1 MSSFPSSLDFTRAAA
16 PFLKALPAY
25 LRDVPGEPGLK
36 HYGSGESGHWA
47 VQINQQVAGAL
58 ACLASLPPETLSE
71 AGCALSAAELRD
83 MALAMTRYSLRTH
96 RTGDLDCTDGK
107 KWGRHWIS
115 VLGYERMIPGL
126 DLLREFFTADD
137 EARLRALVEC
147 ECDYR
152 MNEYELVAD
161 PDASTGRNKP
171 ESNIWNGA
179 FLLRAAAMM
188 REWGAERS
196 PSRQDEGC
204 DVGAVP
210 PKSHAWR
217 ALESAP
223 ANLDQPALTLG
234 GGAAPRQL
242 LERGTDFLV
251 NGLSFQD
258 DAENATAVLGKP
270 VRERFVGANFF
281 SDGALDHH
289 GYLNVGYAYV
299 CLSNLALLYFS
310 FKRRGLPPPAGFM
323 HNLRRVWEWCK
334 RCTFPDGRLLR
345 IGGDSRARYT
355 YCQAFALQGWHLAWD
370 LWRDE
375 DAARFARGYLALVAH
390 EQAEN
395 PDGTFYGK
403 RLAAMRA
410 ESPWW
415 ETRLE
420 CDPFTV
426 LATSAHWA
434 AGECECGAARSPS
447 QAGRAPENAL
457 VGTASAD
464 SSVLPVK
471 ASGETAALADPPL
484 WIGAYHGAALL
495 RTPGAVRSVVARA
508 FCGPTRSNA
517 RNFHETGPAALCLPE
532 NRSDMAEWSGNLFAF
547 IGLRG
552 PKHVGSATVEETP
565 GGFRWRW
572 EGDILEDNPL
582 GEGEDRYHVLRR
594 RCSAEALPDGRTM
607 RISDRVE
614 CIKET
619 TLPVG
624 FRALNLQI
632 PNDIYNGHRRV
643 YTAGDQSAPICETRS
658 YPPAGQVVETNSTSL
673 KIDGALRVRSLS
685 GKRLR
690 ILRPAGQGA
699 YCYNGLTSQYVE
711 TVVTDCSLE
720 STHLMPGD
728 VLVDESYEV
737 EVVN

>member
-1 MSSFPSSLDFTRAAA
+1 MFPASIDFARAAV
-16 PFLKALPAY
+16 PFLRALP
-25 LRDVPGEPGLK
+25 RFVRSVPGEPSLL
-36 HYGSGESGHWA
+36 HYGTGESGHWA

-58 ACLASLPPETLSE
+58 ACLASLPPETLAE
-71 AGCALSAAELRD
+71 AGCAQSAAELRD

-179 FLLRAAAMM
+179 FLLRAAADM
-188 REWGAERS
+188 AAKADRS
-196 PSRQDEGC
+196 EEGTC
-204 DVGAVP
+204 F
-210 PKSHAWR
+210 AWR
-217 ALESAP
+217 
-223 ANLDQPALTLG
+223 
-234 GGAAPRQL
+234 
-242 LERGTDFLV
+242 ERGTDFLV
-251 NGLSFQD
+251 NGLSFPD

-281 SDGALDHH
+281 ADGALDHH

-299 CLSNLALLYFS
+299 CLSNLALLHFS
-310 FKRRGLPPPAGFM
+310 FKRRGLPSPEGFM

-375 DAARFARGYLALVAH
+375 DAARFARGYLALVAR

-434 AGECECGAARSPS
+434 AGECECGAARSPLR
-447 QAGRAPENAL
+447 AGSAIRGAVAD
-457 VGTASAD
+457 AAMAD
-464 SSVLPVK
+464 SSVLPVR
-471 ASGETAALADPPL
+471 ASGETAALTDLPL

-508 FCGPTRSNA
+508 FCGPTRPNA

-565 GGFRWRW
+565 DGFRWLW
-572 EGDILEDNPL
+572 EGDLLEDNPL
-582 GEGEDRYHVLRR
+582 GEGEDCYHVLRR

-632 PNDIYNGHRRV
+632 PNDIYNGHKRF
-643 YTAGDQSAPICETRS
+643 YTAGDQSAPICETSS
-658 YPPAGQVVETNSTSL
+658 YPPAGQIIETNSTFL
-673 KIDGALRVRSLS
+673 EIDGALRVRSLT

-711 TVVTDCSLE
+711 TVVTDFSLE
-720 STHLMPGD
+720 SRHLMPGD

>member
-1 MSSFPSSLDFTRAAA
+1 MLEFPSSLDFTRAAV
-16 PFLKALPAY
+16 PFLRALPKY

-36 HYGSGESGHWA
+36 HYGTGESGHWA

-58 ACLASLPPETLSE
+58 ACLASLPPETLTE
-71 AGCALSAAELRD
+71 AGCAQSAAELRD

-115 VLGYERMIPGL
+115 VLGFERMTPGL
-126 DLLREFFTADD
+126 DLLRPYFTADD

-147 ECDYR
+147 ECGYR

-179 FLLRAAAMM
+179 FLLRAAADMT
-188 REWGAERS
+188 AKAARS
-196 PSRQDEGC
+196 DEGTC
-204 DVGAVP
+204 F
-210 PKSHAWR
+210 AWR
-217 ALESAP
+217 
-223 ANLDQPALTLG
+223 
-234 GGAAPRQL
+234 
-242 LERGTDFLV
+242 ERGTDFLV
-251 NGLSFQD
+251 NGLSFPD
-258 DAENATAVLGKP
+258 DAENATAVLGKS

-281 SDGALDHH
+281 ADGALDHH

-299 CLSNLALLYFS
+299 CLSNLALLHFS
-310 FKRRGLPPPAGFM
+310 FKRRGLPPPDGFM

-375 DAARFARGYLALVAH
+375 DAARFARGYLGIVAK

-395 PDGTFYGK
+395 PDGTFYGR
-403 RLAAMRA
+403 RLAPMRG
-410 ESPWW
+410 ESPWF

-434 AGECECGAARSPS
+434 ADLANEAARPDEGSTNIGAAGLS
-447 QAGRAPENAL
+447 
-457 VGTASAD
+457 
-464 SSVLPVK
+464 
-471 ASGETAALADPPL
+471 PL
-484 WIGAYHGAALL
+484 WLGSYHGAALL
-495 RTPGAVRSVVARA
+495 RASGAVRSVVARA
-508 FCGPTRSNA
+508 FCGPTRPNA

-547 IGLRG
+547 VGLRG

-582 GEGEDRYHVLRR
+582 GEGESAYPVLHRV
-594 RCSAEALPDGRTM
+594 CTAEALPDGRTL
-607 RISDRVE
+607 RISDRIE

-619 TLPVG
+619 TLPAG

-632 PNDIYNGHRRV
+632 PNDVYNGGR
-643 YTAGDQSAPICETRS
+643 RS
-658 YPPAGQVVETNSTSL
+658 YAGENGFALETSPYPGGRQIVETGATSL
-673 KIDGALRVRSLS
+673 AIDGAIRVRSLS
-685 GKRLR
+685 GKAMR
-690 ILRPAGQGA
+690 ILRPAQQGA
-699 YCYNGLTSQYVE
+699 LVYNGLTSQYVE
-711 TVVTDCSLE
+711 CVCTGLSSDPV
-720 STHLMPGD
+720 HLLPGD
-728 VLVDESYEV
+728 VLVDEAYEA
-737 EVVN
+737 EALA

>member
-1 MSSFPSSLDFTRAAA
+1 MFPASLDFARAAV
-16 PFLKALPAY
+16 PFLRALP
-25 LRDVPGEPGLK
+25 RFVRGVPGEPSLL

-58 ACLASLPPETLSE
+58 ACLASLPPETLAE
-71 AGCALSAAELRD
+71 AGCAQSAAELRD

-137 EARLRALVEC
+137 EAHLRTLVEC

-179 FLLRAAAMM
+179 FLLRAAADMAA
-188 REWGAERS
+188 RAARS
-196 PSRQDEGC
+196 EEGTC
-204 DVGAVP
+204 F
-210 PKSHAWR
+210 AWR
-217 ALESAP
+217 
-223 ANLDQPALTLG
+223 
-234 GGAAPRQL
+234 
-242 LERGTDFLV
+242 ERGTDFLV
-251 NGLSFQD
+251 NGLSFPD
-258 DAENATAVLGKP
+258 DAENATAVLGKS
-270 VRERFVGANFF
+270 VRERFVGANYF

-310 FKRRGLPPPAGFM
+310 FKRRGLPPPEGFM

-334 RCTFPDGRLLR
+334 RCTFHDGRLLR

-375 DAARFARGYLALVAH
+375 DTARFARGYLALVAR

-434 AGECECGAARSPS
+434 AGECVCGAARSPLR
-447 QAGRAPENAL
+447 AGSAIRGAVADA
-457 VGTASAD
+457 ASAD
-464 SSVLPVK
+464 SSVLPVR
-471 ASGETAALADPPL
+471 ASGETAALTDLPL

-495 RTPGAVRSVVARA
+495 RTLGAVRSVVARA
-508 FCGPTRSNA
+508 FCGPTRPNA

-565 GGFRWRW
+565 GGFRWLW
-572 EGDILEDNPL
+572 EGDLLEDNPL
-582 GEGEDRYHVLRR
+582 GEGEDRYPVLRR
-594 RCSAEALPDGRTM
+594 RCSAEAMPDGRTM

-632 PNDIYNGHRRV
+632 PNDIYNGHKRV

-658 YPPAGQVVETNSTSL
+658 YPPAGQIIETNSTFL
-673 KIDGALRVRSLS
+673 EIDGALRVRSLS

-711 TVVTDCSLE
+711 TVVTDFSLE
-720 STHLMPGD
+720 SKHLMPGD